1 MSNCPACHAELETPL
16 ACGACSALIDGA
28 GSLDPFAIFGLVRGW
43 TIDQQDLSQRLRRF
57 GRLMHPDYYA
67 AAGDAARELAED
79 NTAALNE
86 AHELLSDDFRRADWL
101 VRALGGPGESDERQ
115 MPQAFLMEVLEWNE
129 TLDDARNA
137 AGGGPERTE
146 LEGLGQTLDTERAAT
161 MERIGAGLTPL
172 PDDGSTALTALR
184 RELNAIRY
192 LDRARRELESL
203 RLDDATA
210 R

>member
-1 MSNCPACHAELETPL
+1 
-16 ACGACSALIDGA
+16 
-28 GSLDPFAIFGLVRGW
+28 
-43 TIDQQDLSQRLRRF
+43 
-57 GRLMHPDYYA
+57 
-67 AAGDAARELAED
+67 
-79 NTAALNE
+79 
-86 AHELLSDDFRRADWL
+86 

-129 TLDDARNA
+129 SLDDARNA
-137 AGGGPERTE
+137 AAGGPERAA

-161 MERIGAGLTPL
+161 LERIGAGLTPL
-172 PDDGSTALTALR
+172 PDDGSAALTALR